1 MGLQSGRGQQLDKS
15 WGSWSSFLPVYTTKA
30 NNSLRKATSRV
41 SGQVHPALGAEWST
55 GYQGDIHVPHQYPA
69 GGLLSYQAIKTHSSS
84 PYSTTS
90 LSAAVSPAQYAIAC
104 VWALQ
109 TLMSA

>member
-1 MGLQSGRGQQLDKS
+1 
-15 WGSWSSFLPVYTTKA
+15 
-30 NNSLRKATSRV
+30 
-41 SGQVHPALGAEWST
+41 
-55 GYQGDIHVPHQYPA
+55 
-69 GGLLSYQAIKTHSSS
+69 LLSYQAIKTHSSS